1 MSDKPNMRIEHKSD
15 RAFELTRAVLDS
27 IGSGEYKVDEEH
39 KTIELLV
46 SSSHFYDLIE
56 ILRLQ
61 YLELLGKRAWRLEIT
76 IYHINDGSDSE
87 YKIEKYPTE
96 EEPEKRVLHFIF
108 GASAV
113 NHIDDFDELMDILQ
127 NYDGTYLIREFNTVA
142 EEEAYMQALEDF
154 DGWDKF
160 STLESYHDDSEI
172 KEFDKRYEEEMEE
185 NDEPEHLDCYAY
197 HVETD
202 RNGKKQI
209 HIDGYCYWND
219 ESYQCVQAC
228 GCYISVDELNGDC
241 EKAYNAFDN
250 AKQYQG
256 DITKEKIREYYKDAV
271 VLPFDQVTQDTP
283 DGWYVN

>member
-1 MSDKPNMRIEHKSD
+1 MSKETN
-15 RAFELTRAVLDS
+15 
-27 IGSGEYKVDEEH
+27 
-39 KTIELLV
+39 KT
-46 SSSHFYDLIE
+46 
-56 ILRLQ
+56 
-61 YLELLGKRAWRLEIT
+61 
-76 IYHINDGSDSE
+76 
-87 YKIEKYPTE
+87 EKH
-96 EEPEKRVLHFIF
+96 VLHFIF
-108 GASAV
+108 GESAV

-160 STLESYHDDSEI
+160 STLESHHDDSEI
-172 KEFDKRYEEEMEE
+172 EAFDKRYEEEMEE